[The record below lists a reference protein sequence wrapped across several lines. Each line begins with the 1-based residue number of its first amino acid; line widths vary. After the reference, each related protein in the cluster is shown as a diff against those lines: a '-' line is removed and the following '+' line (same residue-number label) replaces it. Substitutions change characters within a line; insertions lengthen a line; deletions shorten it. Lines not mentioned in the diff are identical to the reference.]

1 MSSISIWPGSS
12 SFFPGDTPFGF
23 YDNDRQFQHDA
34 DLVADWCA
42 KRLGYPIV
50 DVELQD
56 IQFFAAFEEAIT
68 EYGNHVNTYASKDN
82 MLYLLGV
89 NTGSINL
96 TGQYVSPSANPLVNL
111 SKDYGTMVGVRGN
124 ITYYTGSI
132 ELQVNKQIY
141 DFKKDTTIR
150 LESGSF
156 GTDKFII
163 RRVHHYA
170 PPAMVRYLDPYVGTG
185 MGSQNLLEGFGWS
198 SYSPAVSFTLYPTNY
213 DLLKVQAIEMSD
225 QIRKSHYSFEL
236 INDRLKIFPIPT
248 RRRKLYF
255 EYTLEKDVDKILK
268 DGFGNISDHSNVP
281 YGNMVY
287 SRINQMGRQW
297 IRRYALAL
305 SKEMLGY
312 VRGKY
317 DNMPIPDGEVAL
329 NGDSLLT
336 AAEAEKSSLIEELKE
351 TLDQFSRQNLLE
363 RKNAESIAISEQLS
377 KIPLGFYVG

>member
-23 YDNDRQFQHDA
+23 YDSDRQFQQDA

-68 EYGNHVNTYASKDN
+68 EYGSQVNTYVSKDN

-96 TGQYVSPSANPLVNL
+96 AGQYVSPSANPLVNL

-141 DFKKDTTIR
+141 DFKTDTTVR

-156 GTDKFII
+156 GTDTFTI
-163 RRVHHYA
+163 RRIHHYA

-236 INDRLKIFPIPT
+236 INNRLKIFPIPT

-255 EYTLEKDVDKILK
+255 EYTLDKDVKAILK
-268 DGFGNISDHSNVP
+268 DGTGNISDHSNIP

-287 SRINQMGRQW
+287 SRINQIGRQW

-317 DNMPIPDGEVAL
+317 DSMPVPDGEVAL

-377 KIPLGFYVG
+377 KIPLGYYIG